1 MTYNTR
7 IYLADDDKAILK
19 IAGTGSVARGV
30 REMAVIYR
38 DWWALGYRPTV
49 PVKFFV
55 RQYAKKKGPRRTPK
69 EMALTARPEYNP
81 GQDGQ

>member
-30 REMAVIYR
+30 REMVVIYR
-38 DWWALGYRPTV
+38 DLWALGYRPTV
-49 PVKFFV
+49 PVKLFV
-55 RQYAKKKGPRRTPK
+55 RRYAKKKAPIKGPK
-69 EMALTARPEYNP
+69 EETSTARPEDNTEQG
-81 GQDGQ
+81 GQ